1 MGYFRKLAKMKKTVN
16 MIDQWANTNY
26 NQES

>member
-1 MGYFRKLAKMKKTVN
+1 MGYFRKLAKMKKMVN